1 MDTNCLRGTVTQCS
15 YKFRGHG
22 RDRKIRFKR
31 KIKEMRVLERKIRKN
46 IKKRGEGRKAGKKE
60 GREGRKEQ
68 RKGKEGTG
76 REEREREKS

>member
-1 MDTNCLRGTVTQCS
+1 M
-15 YKFRGHG
+15 
-22 RDRKIRFKR
+22 RFKR

-76 REEREREKS
+76 REERERKILNHITITRNRNTE